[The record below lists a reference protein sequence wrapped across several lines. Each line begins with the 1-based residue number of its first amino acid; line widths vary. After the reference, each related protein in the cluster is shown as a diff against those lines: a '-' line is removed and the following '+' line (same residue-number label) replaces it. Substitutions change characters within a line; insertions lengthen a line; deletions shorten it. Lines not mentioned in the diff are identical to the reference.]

1 MNAYRKIIKSCFKNW
16 DLLRKISNRCLKTK
30 RWNGNVTL
38 MVLDAAITS
47 VGVNYFQV
55 VVPKVRAFEKEF
67 IKTMRIK
74 SLSSLARFDFKE
86 AFHIWKNTRSWQV
99 AIEIAKYLSTL
110 SENDKDSLRLWAKNS
125 SLEQWE
131 ANPVG
136 RIKGVGLIT
145 YQYLRMM
152 GGVDTVM
159 PDKIVKRVINEML
172 IKAGEMPVHDDME
185 FIKKAEILAKQTG
198 YSPVELCFITW
209 FINNKDKLSE
219 MP

>member
-16 DLLRKISNRCLKTK
+16 DLIRKISNRCLKTK

-125 SLEQWE
+125 SLEQWK

-209 FINNKDKLSE
+209 FINNKDKLSD

>member
-125 SLEQWE
+125 SLEQWK